1 MLDID
6 TYIEYN
12 IAEKIALMRLTDFAY
27 ENNYIFHDSVSLYD
41 NSVTFVFIDLFS
53 IDDLKIV
60 VKINED
66 LYFRLLSE
74 KNLADYVINEV
85 EKEKEED

>member
-1 MLDID
+1 MLD
-6 TYIEYN
+6 TNAYLEYT
-12 IAEKIALMRLTDFAY
+12 IAEKIELMKLTDFAY
-27 ENNYIFHDSVSLYD
+27 ENNYIFYDSVSLYD
-41 NSVTFVFIDLFS
+41 NSVTFVFIELFS

-74 KNLADYVINEV
+74 KNLAEYVIKKIKKRI
-85 EKEKEED
+85 KED

>member
-6 TYIEYN
+6 TYLEYN
-12 IAEKIALMRLTDFAY
+12 IAEKIELMKLTDFAY
-27 ENNYIFHDSVSLYD
+27 ENNYIFYDSVSLYD
-41 NSVTFVFIDLFS
+41 NSVTFVFTELFS

-74 KNLADYVINEV
+74 KNLADYVIKEV
-85 EKEKEED
+85 EKRN

>member
-1 MLDID
+1 MIDIN
-6 TYIEYN
+6 TYLEYN
-12 IAEKIALMRLTDFAY
+12 IAEKIELMKLTDFAY
-27 ENNYIFHDSVSLYD
+27 ENNYIFYDSVSLYD
-41 NSVTFVFIDLFS
+41 NSVTFVFIELFS

-74 KNLADYVINEV
+74 KKLAEYVIEKVENES
-85 EKEKEED
+85 K

>member
-6 TYIEYN
+6 EYLEYN
-12 IAEKIALMRLTDFAY
+12 IAEKIELMKLTDFAY
-27 ENNYIFHDSVSLYD
+27 ENNYIFYDSVSLYD
-41 NSVTFVFIDLFS
+41 NSVTFVFIELFS

-60 VKINED
+60 VNINED

-74 KNLADYVINEV
+74 KNLAEYVIKEV
-85 EKEKEED
+85 EKRNKED

>member
-6 TYIEYN
+6 EYLEYN
-12 IAEKIALMRLTDFAY
+12 IAEKIELMKLTDFAY
-27 ENNYIFHDSVSLYD
+27 ENNYIFYDSVSLYD
-41 NSVTFVFIDLFS
+41 NSVTFVFIELFS

-60 VKINED
+60 VNINED

-74 KNLADYVINEV
+74 KNLAEYVIKEV

>member
-1 MLDID
+1 MID
-6 TYIEYN
+6 TEAYLEYN
-12 IAEKIALMRLTDFAY
+12 IAEKIELMKLTDFAY
-27 ENNYIFHDSVSLYD
+27 ENNYIFYDSVSLYD
-41 NSVTFVFIDLFS
+41 NSVTFVFMELFS

-74 KNLADYVINEV
+74 KNLAEYVIKKV
-85 EKEKEED
+85 KKRIKED

>member
-1 MLDID
+1 M
-6 TYIEYN
+6 
-12 IAEKIALMRLTDFAY
+12 KLTDFAY
-27 ENNYIFHDSVSLYD
+27 ENNYIFYDSVSLYD
-41 NSVTFVFIDLFS
+41 NSVTFVFIELFS

-74 KNLADYVINEV
+74 KKLAEYVIEKVENES
-85 EKEKEED
+85 K

>member
-6 TYIEYN
+6 EYLEYN
-12 IAEKIALMRLTDFAY
+12 IAEKIELMKLTDFAY
-27 ENNYIFHDSVSLYD
+27 ENNYIFYDSVSLYD

-74 KNLADYVINEV
+74 KNLADYVIKEV

>member
-1 MLDID
+1 MID
-6 TYIEYN
+6 TNTYLEYN
-12 IAEKIALMRLTDFAY
+12 IAEKIELMKLTDFAY
-27 ENNYIFHDSVSLYD
+27 ENNYIFYDSVSLYD
-41 NSVTFVFIDLFS
+41 NSVTFVFTELFS

-74 KNLADYVINEV
+74 KNLADYVIKEV
-85 EKEKEED
+85 EKRNKED

>member
-6 TYIEYN
+6 EYLEYN
-12 IAEKIALMRLTDFAY
+12 IAEKIELMKLTDFAY
-27 ENNYIFHDSVSLYD
+27 ENNYIFSDSVSLYD

-53 IDDLKIV
+53 KDDLKIV

-74 KNLADYVINEV
+74 KNLADYVIKEV
-85 EKEKEED
+85 KKRIKED